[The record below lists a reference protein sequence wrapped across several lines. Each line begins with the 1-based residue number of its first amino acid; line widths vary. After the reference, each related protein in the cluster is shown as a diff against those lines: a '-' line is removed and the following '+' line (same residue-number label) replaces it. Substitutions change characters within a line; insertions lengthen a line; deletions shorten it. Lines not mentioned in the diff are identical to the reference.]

1 MVDGLSDHFIG
12 RNLVDVG
19 IITKAQLLEAEE
31 EHLRSGKLL
40 AHILIDFGF
49 VKQSQ
54 ILEVIGKHLGM
65 EMVDVREL
73 NIPQEVL
80 NKITPSTAKLYRV
93 FPIRVQSGTITIAM
107 ADPLNPTVLDDL
119 RFILGC
125 DVKGAIANEADVD
138 FAIEKYYSNVN
149 ESMEDLL
156 AEMESD
162 IAMEVVEGSDV
173 DLSDIT
179 SLRQLAQEAPVV
191 KLLNL
196 ILIQAIKEKASD
208 IHFEPFE
215 DEFKVRYRI
224 DGALYEM
231 VPPPKNLALAITS
244 RIKVMADMD
253 ISERRLP
260 QDGKIQLNVAGRDV
274 DLRISTLPTQFGESV
289 VIRIL
294 DKSVVSLDLEQL
306 GLEKDHILSIRELI
320 AKPNGIIILTGP
332 TGSGKTTTLYSCLKE
347 INQIDVKIIT
357 TEDPIEYEIEGIIQV
372 AINSAIDL
380 TFARCLRS
388 ILRQDPDK
396 IMVGEIRDLET
407 AQISVQSSLTGHLVF
422 STLHTND
429 APGAITRLLDMG
441 IEPFLITSTLQAVIA
456 QRLVRLICEN
466 CKEQI
471 ELPLS
476 VCEQLGISE
485 RDRNETKFFRGK
497 GCDKCHGTG
506 YHGRNAIFE
515 TLIITDPIREL
526 ILQRAPSVEI
536 KQKARELGMRLLRD
550 DAVLK
555 LLNEKTTAEEILR
568 ET

>member
-1 MVDGLSDHFIG
+1 MTQAITDQFLGAI
-12 RNLVDVG
+12 LVESGV
-19 IITKAQLLEAEE
+19 ITKNQLQEAEE

-40 AHILIDFGF
+40 GHILLDFGF
-49 VKQSQ
+49 TKQEQ
-54 ILEVIGKHLGM
+54 ILKVMGEHLGM
-65 EMVDVREL
+65 ETVDIREMD
-73 NIPQEVL
+73 IPQEVIS
-80 NKITPSTAKLYRV
+80 KITPSTAKLYRV
-93 FPIRVQSGTITIAM
+93 IPIRIQASTIAFAM

-125 DVKGAIANEADVD
+125 DVKGAIANDADVD
-138 FAIEKYYSNVN
+138 FCIEKYYSSVN

-162 IAMEVVEGSDV
+162 LSMEVVESGDA
-173 DLSDIT
+173 DYNDIS
-179 SLRQLAQEAPVV
+179 SLKQLASEAPVV

-196 ILIQAIKEKASD
+196 ILIQAIKEKSSD

-253 ISERRLP
+253 IAERRLP

-274 DLRISTLPTQFGESV
+274 DLRVSTLPTQFGESV

-294 DKSVVSLDLEQL
+294 DKSVVSLDIEQL
-306 GLEKDHILSIRELI
+306 GLEKDHQDALRALI
-320 AKPNGIIILTGP
+320 QKPNGIIILTGP

-347 INQIDVKIIT
+347 INQIDVKLIT
-357 TEDPIEYEIEGIIQV
+357 TEDPIEYEIEGITQV
-372 AINSAIDL
+372 AVNSGIGL

-407 AQISVQSSLTGHLVF
+407 AQIAVQASLTGHLVF

-441 IEPFLITSTLQAVIA
+441 VEPFLITSTLQAAIA
-456 QRLVRLICEN
+456 QRLVRLICDN
-466 CKEQI
+466 CKEEVKPPENVLEDLQVPEK
-471 ELPLS
+471 ELKTL
-476 VCEQLGISE
+476 
-485 RDRNETKFFRGK
+485 KFYIGR
-497 GCDKCHGTG
+497 GCDRCHNTG
-506 YHGRNAIFE
+506 YRGRSAIFE
-515 TLIITDPIREL
+515 MLIITDPIREL
-526 ILQRAPSVEI
+526 ILQRASSAVI
-536 KQKARELGMRLLRD
+536 MKKSREMGLRLLRD
-550 DAVLK
+550 DSMMK
-555 LLNEKTTAEEILR
+555 LYNGKTTFEEVIR

>member
-1 MVDGLSDHFIG
+1 MVDGLSDQFIG
-12 RNLVDVG
+12 QTLVERG
-19 IITKAQLLEAEE
+19 IITKDQLKEAEE
-31 EHLRSGKLL
+31 EHHRTGKLL
-40 AHILIDFGF
+40 GHIFVDFGF

-54 ILEVIGKHLGM
+54 IVEFMSEQLGIEAANIREMDISQEVI
-65 EMVDVREL
+65 
-73 NIPQEVL
+73 
-80 NKITPSTAKLYRV
+80 NKITPSTAGLYRV
-93 FPIRVQSGTITIAM
+93 IPIRVQANTIVVAM
-107 ADPLNPTVLDDL
+107 ADPLNPTALDDL

-138 FAIEKYYSNVN
+138 FAIEKYYSNVS

-162 IAMEVVEGSDV
+162 ISMEVVEGDQT
-173 DLSDIT
+173 DFSDIT
-179 SLRQLAQEAPVV
+179 SLKQLAQEAPVV

-196 ILIQAIKEKASD
+196 ILIQAIKEQASD
-208 IHFEPFE
+208 IHFEPFQ

-253 ISERRLP
+253 ISERRMP

-289 VIRIL
+289 VIRVL
-294 DKSVVSLDLEQL
+294 DKSVVSLDLDQI
-306 GLEKDHILSIRELI
+306 GLEDDHKEMIKELI

-347 INQIDVKIIT
+347 INEIGVKIIT
-357 TEDPIEYEIEGIIQV
+357 TEDPIEYEIEGINQV
-372 AINSAIDL
+372 AINSAIGL

-407 AQISVQSSLTGHLVF
+407 AQIAVQSSLTGHLVF

-441 IEPFLITSTLQAVIA
+441 VEPFLVTSTLQAAIA
-456 QRLVRLICEN
+456 QRLVRVICEK
-466 CKEQI
+466 CKE
-471 ELPLS
+471 EADLPAS

-485 RDRNETKFFRGK
+485 KDRKETKFYHGK
-497 GCDKCHGTG
+497 GCDYCHGTG
-506 YHGRNAIFE
+506 FHGRRAIFE
-515 TLIITDPIREL
+515 VLLITDSIREL
-526 ILQRAPSVEI
+526 ILRKAPTVEI
-536 KQKARELGMRLLRD
+536 KQKAKEIGLRLLRE

-555 LLNEKTTAEEILR
+555 LLDGLTSAEEVLR